1 MTVLDHFFLQNMFLM
16 GMTWARIFFQG
27 HFGHFWGPG
36 KVFFQGLGRFLKF
49 AGGFSDLR
57 GDSCVICCIEKC
69 FWGYLSNLLCIKI
82 VYDIYLTY
90 TNF

>member
-1 MTVLDHFFLQNMFLM
+1 MTVLDHFYLQNMFLM

-36 KVFFQGLGRFLKF
+36 KVFFQGLGWFLKF

-57 GDSCVICCIEKC
+57 GDSCVICCFEKC
-69 FWGYLSNLLCIKI
+69 TKLDPVFCKKGF
-82 VYDIYLTY
+82 VYMCEG
-90 TNF
+90 

>member
-1 MTVLDHFFLQNMFLM
+1 MFLM

-57 GDSCVICCIEKC
+57 GDSFVFFHHCGKPLQCVSGK
-69 FWGYLSNLLCIKI
+69 
-82 VYDIYLTY
+82 DLTVVG
-90 TNF
+90 